1 MNDRLSKAIK
11 YEIDSI
17 NTHLPTKVMTLRKLI
32 LMDKPGVK
40 LRDGHFHEFDETEL
54 DSIKEKIPKQ
64 YWGHVQLPILMTR
77 RREMGSGIYVIGGS
91 EANLYLVL
99 SIVRDLPNYDT
110 WRISGEKNFNIYT
123 IDLRQIRKKMSS
135 TTVVAFG

>member
-1 MNDRLSKAIK
+1 MSDRLSKAIK
-11 YEIDSI
+11 FEIDSI
-17 NTHLPTKVMTLRKLI
+17 NSHLPIKVLTLRKIIQL
-32 LMDKPGVK
+32 DKPGVK
-40 LRDGHFHEFDETEL
+40 LRDGHFHEFNKIEL
-54 DSIKEKIPKQ
+54 DIIKEKIPKQ

-99 SIVRDLPNYDT
+99 SIVRDLPNFDT
-110 WRISGEKNFNIYT
+110 WRISGEKDFNIYT
-123 IDLRQIRKKMSS
+123 IDLRQIRKHMSS